1 LALLKLF
8 AENDSVLHA
17 HLYQPRAR
25 NVTYLSPKSQ
35 NDIIE
40 VIGFD
45 VIRTSSI
52 NEVRNAVY
60 YSILA
65 DEVSSHNVE
74 HMALCLR
81 FVDENCDVQ
90 EKFIGFVK
98 LQRVRANDIA
108 NAIITLLEDLEL
120 SLVHLRG
127 QGCDGA
133 ANMSGQKSG
142 VQKLI
147 CDQQP
152 KAMYTHCAGHSL
164 NLAIVTSCSILPIQR
179 CISQVK
185 SMTHWIKASPKR
197 EGFLK
202 VIVHEGIQS
211 GVCASRTPILNVCI
225 TRWVENIDGWER
237 FCLCHP
243 FLIQLCE
250 AIIYGTSEE
259 NFKEYS
265 SSWTQEDKNNALA
278 HLKAIE
284 SFEFIYVLVTLQHS
298 LLYLKEASVKLQG
311 IHQDIVS
318 GLNLIDRCC
327 SELKSLRRNVL
338 DYSAHIFAHSSL

>member
-1 LALLKLF
+1 
-8 AENDSVLHA
+8 
-17 HLYQPRAR
+17 
-25 NVTYLSPKSQ
+25 
-35 NDIIE
+35 
-40 VIGFD
+40 
-45 VIRTSSI
+45 
-52 NEVRNAVY
+52 
-60 YSILA
+60 
-65 DEVSSHNVE
+65 
-74 HMALCLR
+74 
-81 FVDENCDVQ
+81 
-90 EKFIGFVK
+90 
-98 LQRVRANDIA
+98 
-108 NAIITLLEDLEL
+108 
-120 SLVHLRG
+120 
-127 QGCDGA
+127 
-133 ANMSGQKSG
+133 MSGQKSG

-197 EGFLK
+197 VGFLK

-259 NFKEYS
+259 NLKEYS
-265 SSWTQEDKNNALA
+265 SDWTQENKNNALA

-284 SFEFIYVLVTLQHS
+284 SFEFIYVLVTLQRS

-311 IHQDIVS
+311 INQGIVS

-338 DYSAHIFAHSSL
+338 DYSARIYVHSSTLAEKSNISISAPPVSKRHHCSNQPSESVEEYFRHSVTTPFLDHLISELSFRFDEHTKKAALGQHLLPARIISSSSA